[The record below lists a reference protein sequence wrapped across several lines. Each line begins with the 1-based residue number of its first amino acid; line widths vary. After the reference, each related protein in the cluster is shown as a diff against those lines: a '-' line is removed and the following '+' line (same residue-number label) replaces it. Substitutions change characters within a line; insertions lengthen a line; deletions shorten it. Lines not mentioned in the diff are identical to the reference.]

1 MLFLLILS
9 FLFCEVVSIDTDTD
23 LKETI
28 ELMRQE
34 IQALKN
40 ERMMYNERSLELET
54 EIRKGKTHFE
64 MLSKLNNK
72 RAKDQ
77 GLISYI
83 L

>member
-1 MLFLLILS
+1 
-9 FLFCEVVSIDTDTD
+9 VSIDTDTD

-28 ELMRQE
+28 ELIKKKE

-40 ERMMYNERSLELET
+40 ERMMYNERLGEIET

-64 MLSKLNNK
+64 MLSKLSNK

-77 GLISYI
+77 GLIAYI

>member
-1 MLFLLILS
+1 M
-9 FLFCEVVSIDTDTD
+9 
-23 LKETI
+23 K
-28 ELMRQE
+28 QE
-34 IQALKN
+34 IQALKDA
-40 ERMMYNERSLELET
+40 RMMYNERLGELET
-54 EIRKGKTHFE
+54 EIRKGKTNFE